1 MYLRICGSFKS
12 ATNNWIRK
20 SEIRKSQKYIVRKSQ
35 IRKLS
40 HLWKVRKSKKNMSA
54 VWRICGPPT
63 FGKLGFACLGIYT
76 RPLCVDWK
84 SVECVFYTAETS

>member
-1 MYLRICGSFKS
+1 MRIIMYLRICGSFKS

-40 HLWKVRKSKKNMSA
+40 HLWKVRKSKK
-54 VWRICGPPT
+54 ICPQFGEFVDRPP
-63 FGKLGFACLGIYT
+63 L
-76 RPLCVDWK
+76 
-84 SVECVFYTAETS
+84 EN